1 MSMQDL
7 NKLIAEDK
15 ITLQDMQE
23 IYNKYGIGFIIRDGK
38 IKGFT
43 R

>member
-7 NKLIAEDK
+7 NKLIINGE
-15 ITLQDMQE
+15 ITVQDMQE
-23 IYNKYGIGFIIRDGK
+23 IYNRYGIGFIIRDGK

-43 R
+43 K

>member
-1 MSMQDL
+1 MGMQDL
-7 NKLIAEDK
+7 NKLIANGK
-15 ITLQDMQE
+15 ITVQDMQE

>member
-1 MSMQDL
+1 ML
-7 NKLIAEDK
+7 LINIKNITIEEVIKLHEK
-15 ITLQDMQE
+15 GLS
-23 IYNKYGIGFIIRDGK
+23 FIIKDGV

>member
-1 MSMQDL
+1 MLLINIKNITIEEVLELSRMGL
-7 NKLIAEDK
+7 N
-15 ITLQDMQE
+15 
-23 IYNKYGIGFIIRDGK
+23 FIIKDGS